1 MCGGCIFDTMA
12 ESLDIS
18 GGAAAAILVVSLLV
32 GLVLMFLLCRYGVKR
47 LGAEAQGGT
56 AARRVYTQMLEPSG
70 AGDYRPP
77 DAALAAERNGVAG
90 GAKTVADHRADV
102 VQFYTEHNPEKL
114 AHIDQV
120 MGQFRGRE
128 DQIVPILKHKYGV
141 AP

>member
-1 MCGGCIFDTMA
+1 MGRCD
-12 ESLDIS
+12 S
-18 GGAAAAILVVSLLV
+18 GGGSS
-32 GLVLMFLLCRYGVKR
+32 
-47 LGAEAQGGT
+47 GGG
-56 AARRVYTQMLEPSG
+56 SG
-70 AGDYRPP
+70 GDGGGGGG
-77 DAALAAERNGVAG
+77 DGGSGNGVAG